1 MIDSKDAGTTEVFLR
16 SVDPEAPNAVLLDR
30 AQAGSTEAW
39 GHIVTRYERLVWSVI
54 RRYGVRRTD
63 AQDLFQLVF
72 LLLHTHMHQ
81 VREPDKLGLW
91 LHTTTRRECARFLK
105 RAGRTRLAES
115 DADTIDL
122 ADPRPT
128 PEEEVAAPE
137 GDIVLRRSFQQPSP
151 ACRRLLEMC
160 LADPRPSYDEMAESM
175 SIRRGTVGAKRRRCL
190 DRLAD
195 LYQGTA
201 IRV

>member
-1 MIDSKDAGTTEVFLR
+1 MIDPKDSGTTEVFLR
-16 SVDPEAPNAVLLDR
+16 SVDPNAPNAVLLAR

-39 GHIVTRYERLVWSVI
+39 AHLVSRYERLVWSVI
-54 RRYGVRRTD
+54 RRYGVRHSD
-63 AQDLFQLVF
+63 AQDLFQLSF

-81 VREPDKLGLW
+81 VREPEKLGLW

-105 RAGRTRLAES
+105 RAGRARFVEC
-115 DADTIDL
+115 DTEPIDL
-122 ADPRPT
+122 ADPGLT
-128 PEEEVAAPE
+128 PEEEVAAAE
-137 GDIVLRRSFQQPSP
+137 GDIELRRSFQQLSP

-160 LADPRPSYDEMAESM
+160 LADPRPTYDEMAESM
-175 SIRRGTVGAKRRRCL
+175 SIQRGTVGAKRRRCL
-190 DRLAD
+190 DRLAN